1 MKKKQTYIIGDFEAP
16 KKKITKPKQK
26 KKPAKNKRPQNFET
40 KPSAPIN
47 NAFAEAFAKAGLTAD
62 NFKKKS

>member
-26 KKPAKNKRPQNFET
+26 KKPAKNKQPQKFESKSPT
-40 KPSAPIN
+40 PIN

-62 NFKKKS
+62 SFKKKS